1 MSIPSGQHQAKL
13 ITKTQLTA
21 KFVIGRFA
29 LATSDSMTFVA
40 GQHIM
45 WQIAEG
51 VNRSMSIASPPSKLP
66 EFEICHDVSPMG
78 PGSRWMVALKEG
90 ERVNFI
96 GPLGIFTL
104 DKASPRKKILIATG
118 SGIAPFRA
126 MIHDYLEGAWRSQ
139 VSLRESTDDVT
150 LYWGL
155 RFEEDI
161 FWQEEFAVL
170 SQKHPN
176 FVFVLTLSQPT
187 PNWQGKSGRVT
198 AHLGELQN
206 PTASDFYL
214 CGNKDMVDEVQNHLL
229 AKSVPKEQIKS
240 ELFY

>member
-1 MSIPSGQHQAKL
+1 M
-13 ITKTQLTA
+13 
-21 KFVIGRFA
+21 
-29 LATSDSMTFVA
+29 
-40 GQHIM
+40 
-45 WQIAEG
+45 
-51 VNRSMSIASPPSKLP
+51 
-66 EFEICHDVSPMG
+66 
-78 PGSRWMVALKEG
+78 
-90 ERVNFI
+90 NFM

-126 MIHDYLEGAWRSQ
+126 MIHDYLENGGS
-139 VSLRESTDDVT
+139 DDIT

-155 RFEEDI
+155 RYPEDI

-176 FVFVLTLSQPT
+176 FVFVLTLSQPI

-198 AHLGELQN
+198 AHLGEIQN

-214 CGNKDMVDEVQNHLL
+214 CGNKDMVDEVQDHLL